1 MTHMLMQKLL
11 SLCIKERFISNQ
23 KMMTKTTS
31 LSLTEYVLF
40 KHLDI
45 LKKENNIT
53 SYALKFKLF

>member
-1 MTHMLMQKLL
+1 MQKLL

-23 KMMTKTTS
+23 KMMTKTTPS

-40 KHLDI
+40 KNLDI